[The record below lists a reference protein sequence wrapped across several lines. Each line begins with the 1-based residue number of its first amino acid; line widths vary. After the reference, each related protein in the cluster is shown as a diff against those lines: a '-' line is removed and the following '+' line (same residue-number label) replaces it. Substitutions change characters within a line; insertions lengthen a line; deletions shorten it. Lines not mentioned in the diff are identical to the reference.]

1 MCHEGCRFSSIKC
14 RLISYIMV
22 AVLFSDCIFFLPA
35 IHHSIFMHEHAMGLF
50 LAGLDCDFEWGLYC

>member
-1 MCHEGCRFSSIKC
+1 
-14 RLISYIMV
+14 MV